1 MTEEEARDRIAA
13 GVSRETL
20 TRLDLY
26 ADLLR
31 KWQRRINLVAPAT
44 LSALWQR
51 HFLDSMQVLDASPI
65 RDGLWLDLGSGG
77 GFPGLV
83 CAIVAAETAPGLR
96 FELVD
101 SDTRKCVFL
110 REAARQ
116 ADVIVAVHA
125 ARIEALPPRDASV
138 ISARALAPLS
148 QLLPLAQRHLGP
160 GGICLFQKGA
170 GHGEELESLPPGW
183 QMEVDTLPSVTS
195 ADSVIL
201 RIRNLSHAA

>member
-1 MTEEEARDRIAA
+1 
-13 GVSRETL
+13 VFHVKHSRASTSTPTSFASGRNGL
-20 TRLDLY
+20 T
-26 ADLLR
+26 
-31 KWQRRINLVAPAT
+31 
-44 LSALWQR
+44 S
-51 HFLDSMQVLDASPI
+51 SPRQPWTRFGSGTSSI
-65 RDGLWLDLGSGG
+65 RSKCWTPRPFAKDLWLDLGSGG

-83 CAIVAAETAPGLR
+83 CAIAALETDPALR

-110 REAARQ
+110 REVARHTGLS
-116 ADVIVAVHA
+116 VTVHTS
-125 ARIEALPPRDASV
+125 RIEALPPRNASV

-148 QLLPLAQRHLGP
+148 QLLPLALRHLAP

-170 GHGEELESLPPGW
+170 GHGEELESLPEGW
-183 QMEVDTLPSVTS
+183 QMEVDILPSVTS

>member
-1 MTEEEARDRIAA
+1 VTELEARSRIAER
-13 GVSRETL
+13 VSRETL
-20 TRLDLY
+20 ARLDVY

-31 KWQRRINLVAPAT
+31 KWQKRINLVAPAT
-44 LSALWQR
+44 LDALWQR
-51 HFLDSMQVLDASPI
+51 HFLDSLQVLDASPI
-65 RDGLWLDLGSGG
+65 REGLWLDLGSGG

-83 CAIVAAETAPGLR
+83 CAIAALETDPALR

-110 REAARQ
+110 REVARHTGLS
-116 ADVIVAVHA
+116 VTVHTS
-125 ARIEALPPRDASV
+125 RIEALPPRNASV

-148 QLLPLAQRHLGP
+148 QLLPLALRHLAP

-170 GHGEELESLPPGW
+170 GHGEELESLPEGW
-183 QMEVDTLPSVTS
+183 QMEVDILPSVTS